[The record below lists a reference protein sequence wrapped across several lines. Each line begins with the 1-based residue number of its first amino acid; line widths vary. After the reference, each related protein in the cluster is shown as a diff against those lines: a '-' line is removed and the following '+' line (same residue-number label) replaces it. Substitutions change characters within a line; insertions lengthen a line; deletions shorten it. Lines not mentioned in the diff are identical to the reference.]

1 MRIILNSLMLDTM
14 KNGKYFA
21 NRWKDYK
28 DAPEEFFIPHTY
40 EDLMT
45 WKVHNWQ
52 LKPGIEGVLRV
63 RNLKTNKVK
72 EYTYK
77 QHASL
82 QKKFVNLLH
91 SDNDLEIT
99 ISTNEDVATFFN
111 QDFDYELKEL

>member
-1 MRIILNSLMLDTM
+1 MLDTM

-28 DAPEEFFIPHTY
+28 VAPEEFFIPHTY
-40 EDLMT
+40 EDLMI

-63 RNLKTNKVK
+63 RDLKSSKIK

-82 QKKFVNLLH
+82 LKKFVDLMECEK
-91 SDNDLEIT
+91 DLEIT
-99 ISTNEDVATFFN
+99 LSTNDEVAVYLN
-111 QDFDYELKEL
+111 HDND